1 MKLAFF
7 VNEIAVEHPEMATT
21 RLARAAVEGSH
32 EVWYVGAGD
41 VEFDTRQ
48 QLLARAR
55 RAELIEGDT
64 LETFLA
70 RIKKRDAERLVMDS
84 LDALFLRNEE
94 ATEMQERPWA
104 GPLGTVFG
112 QMLAARGV
120 TVVNDPVTLSRATS
134 KLYLEE
140 FPQSVRPRSLVT
152 RDAGAIRR
160 FVAEVGKSVV
170 KPIYGGK
177 GRNVFVVEDE
187 NETNLAQIIEAVFAD
202 GYAIAQEFVDGGE
215 EGDARI
221 FLLDGKL
228 IEIDGAA
235 YAAFRR
241 VPDGNDPRA
250 NISKGGRMELLEIG
264 AREKDIIDTMGPKL
278 VADGL
283 FFVGID
289 VVGDKVLEINADSPG
304 GIQSIEWLYNTDICP
319 AIIEALQDRASS

>member
-7 VNEIAVEHPEMATT
+7 VNEIADEHPEMATT
-21 RLARAAVEGSH
+21 RLARAAAQGSH
-32 EVWYVGAGD
+32 EAWYVGAGD
-41 VEFDTRQ
+41 VELDTSQRF
-48 QLLARAR
+48 LARAR
-55 RAELIEGDT
+55 RAEFMEDDT

-70 RIKKRDAERLVMDS
+70 RIKERDAERLVMDS

-140 FPQSVRPRSLVT
+140 FPQDIRPRSLVT
-152 RDAGAIRR
+152 RDADAIKR
-160 FVAEVGKSVV
+160 FVAEAGKSVV
-170 KPIYGGK
+170 KPLYGGK
-177 GRNVFVVEDE
+177 GRNVFVVEDG
-187 NETNLAQIIEAVFAD
+187 NETNLAQITEAVFAD
-202 GYAIAQEFVDGGE
+202 GYAIAQEFVPGGD

-228 IEIDGAA
+228 IEVDGQ

-241 VPDGNDPRA
+241 VSRGDDPRA
-250 NISKGGRMELLEIG
+250 NISKGGRMEPLEIG
-264 AREKDIIDTMGPKL
+264 AREKDIVDTMGPKL
-278 VADGL
+278 AADGL

-304 GIQSIEWLYNTDICP
+304 AIQSIERLYDTDICP
-319 AIIEALQDRASS
+319 AIIEALQERAGG